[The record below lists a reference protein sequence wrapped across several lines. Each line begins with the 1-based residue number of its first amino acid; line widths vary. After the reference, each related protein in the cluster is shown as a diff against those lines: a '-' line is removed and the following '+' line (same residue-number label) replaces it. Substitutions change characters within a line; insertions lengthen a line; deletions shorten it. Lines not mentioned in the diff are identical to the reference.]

1 MNCLSSEILR
11 AKIDGELSGAARLE
25 ADRHLAACEECRRR
39 LEAMA
44 VQSSEVS
51 EALSTLAPG
60 SPSPENTEQ
69 ALARFQARREAE
81 WKPSWRDGFLAGLFS
96 RHPVPAWSSAALAA
110 MIVALVTFAPARSVA
125 QRVLAMLRVQKI
137 AVVPV
142 NLPSTPG
149 PDTVATIRRLISDR
163 IVVTLS
169 PGKPQAAANASEA
182 SQMAGFPVRVLSGAP
197 GAPKFAVAGEQA
209 FVMTLDKDR
218 LQEILNEM
226 GHPDLQIPDSVNGKT
241 IAVHIP
247 KAVFARYG
255 NCPDRGMGGRTSR
268 SPGQAPDAQSA
279 SNCMVMV
286 QAPSPIVSVPPD
298 LNVSQLAEVGLEAT
312 GMNPEEADAFCQTVD
327 WTSTLVIPIPSR
339 ASSYEKTEVDGAEGA
354 LITSHS
360 RNGHPAHYS
369 LIWVKK
375 GMLYSLIGSG
385 DPANAVAMAES
396 LN

>member
-1 MNCLSSEILR
+1 MSCLSSEILR
-11 AKIDGELSGAARLE
+11 AKVDGELSGAEALE

-39 LEAMA
+39 LEAMTLE
-44 VQSSEVS
+44 SREVS
-51 EALSTLAPG
+51 EALSTLAFG
-60 SPSPENTEQ
+60 NPSPENTEQ

-81 WKPSWRDGFLAGLFS
+81 WKHRDGFLADLFS
-96 RHPVPAWSSAALAA
+96 RHPVPAWGSAALAA
-110 MIVALVTFAPARSVA
+110 IVVALVTFAPARSVA

-142 NLPSTPG
+142 NLPATPG

-169 PGKPQAAANASEA
+169 PGKPQAAANAAEA
-182 SQMAGFPVRVLSGAP
+182 SQMAGFPVRVLSGAS

-255 NCPDRGMGGRTSR
+255 DCPDRGMDGRPSR
-268 SPGQAPDAQSA
+268 SPGQAPDAGST

-312 GMNPEEADAFCQTVD
+312 GMSPEEADAFCQTVD
-327 WTSTLVIPIPSR
+327 WTSTLVIPIPSQ
-339 ASSYEKTEVDGAEGA
+339 ASSYEKTEVDGTEGT
-354 LITSHS
+354 LITSHP

-369 LIWVKK
+369 LIWAKK